1 MEINKNNYEAFLL
14 DLWEGTLS
22 EERKVLLYNFLDEH
36 PELNED
42 DSLNLLSNISIAV
55 PELEFDKSS
64 IDFDQINT
72 KNYEF
77 FFIAYAEGDLS
88 KEEMISVDEFLKE
101 NPSLALKFEQ
111 FNKSKLPNET
121 ILFPNKG
128 KLLLGKTNAIPNRSK
143 HWFIGLV
150 AASIALLFWITSPFQ
165 NTPSKY
171 TMTQS
176 DDLII
181 EKHIDDSSRAETK
194 TPIIN
199 LENKIVEQINSNNL
213 KPDKISKSEQSKVE
227 EIENIEKTEKPIKK
241 EDQKANN
248 SKQEKR
254 DHTPTSPRQTDLVAE
269 IKIETNNLPDPVTS
283 IASVRKTDEEN
294 LVYPS
299 INKKEK
305 STTIVDLTAS
315 YLQRKNVLN
324 EERKPDFK
332 GILNNTFSHVNEN
345 KKPIIITYED
355 SNIKTRIFQFGD
367 LKIKHKT
374 KI

>member
-171 TMTQS
+171 TMTQ
-176 DDLII
+176 
-181 EKHIDDSSRAETK
+181 
-194 TPIIN
+194 
-199 LENKIVEQINSNNL
+199 
-213 KPDKISKSEQSKVE
+213 
-227 EIENIEKTEKPIKK
+227 
-241 EDQKANN
+241 
-248 SKQEKR
+248 
-254 DHTPTSPRQTDLVAE
+254 
-269 IKIETNNLPDPVTS
+269 
-283 IASVRKTDEEN
+283 
-294 LVYPS
+294 
-299 INKKEK
+299 
-305 STTIVDLTAS
+305 
-315 YLQRKNVLN
+315 
-324 EERKPDFK
+324 
-332 GILNNTFSHVNEN
+332 
-345 KKPIIITYED
+345 
-355 SNIKTRIFQFGD
+355 
-367 LKIKHKT
+367 
-374 KI
+374 